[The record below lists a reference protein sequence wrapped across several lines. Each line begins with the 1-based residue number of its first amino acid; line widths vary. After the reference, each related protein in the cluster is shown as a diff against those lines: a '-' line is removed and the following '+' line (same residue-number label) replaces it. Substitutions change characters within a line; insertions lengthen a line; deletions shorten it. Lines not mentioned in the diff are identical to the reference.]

1 MLFLEKG
8 VIDPAVKGFIH
19 ARPLTFPYPPAYF
32 AAQISFTGLP
42 APEIFYLTEYPVSE
56 TDRPGTGHRS

>member
-8 VIDPAVKGFIH
+8 VIDPAVKDFMY

-32 AAQISFTGLP
+32 AAQISLPGLP
-42 APEIFYLTEYPVSE
+42 ASEIFYPTEYSVSE